1 MGKLELLCVADGNG
15 AATLENNLIVLQ
27 KVKHRITN
35 DMAVLLFGLYQKKK
49 ANPKT
54 KNLESGTSK
63 KYMYTSIYSLC

>member
-49 ANPKT
+49 KKSKPK
-54 KNLESGTSK
+54 NK
-63 KYMYTSIYSLC
+63 KPGIRYFEKIHVHIYL